1 MLKKS
6 AASVQLTQSY
16 NSGVKQMA
24 KVRPRRHRLHRSQNK
39 LELKDQDQM
48 KQEKAR
54 KYRVFFKVLWSLQ
67 FDIFESAESAR
78 SRGIHISSMLGS
90 KRRVVSSSLTAERS
104 SKIFVCFRMFL
115 ALWKNCASHCT
126 VHLYVADTL
135 SSKSNLSLVTCLIP
149 VFLWTS
155 YLILCWGPK
164 CWGCG
169 YVANAHGSNLRRTW
183 NDPSPSHGVAPSE
196 SSEHPDARRSSPP
209 TFDNSFLWKK
219 KKNLPHFVGAMVR
232 PKNSAKSGRKKNHTR
247 RLGKTRQRPH

>member
-54 KYRVFFKVLWSLQ
+54 KYRVFFPKFFEVFNSIFSNLLNQLAPEASIFHQCWGRSVELSAVALQLKDLQRSLS
-67 FDIFESAESAR
+67 F
-78 SRGIHISSMLGS
+78 
-90 KRRVVSSSLTAERS
+90 
-104 SKIFVCFRMFL
+104 FVCFRMFL
-115 ALWKNCASHCT
+115 ALWKNCASLCT

-149 VFLWTS
+149 AFLLTS
-155 YLILCWGPK
+155 HLILCWGPK

-219 KKNLPHFVGAMVR
+219 KPPAFCWGYGS
-232 PKNSAKSGRKKNHTR
+232 P
-247 RLGKTRQRPH
+247 